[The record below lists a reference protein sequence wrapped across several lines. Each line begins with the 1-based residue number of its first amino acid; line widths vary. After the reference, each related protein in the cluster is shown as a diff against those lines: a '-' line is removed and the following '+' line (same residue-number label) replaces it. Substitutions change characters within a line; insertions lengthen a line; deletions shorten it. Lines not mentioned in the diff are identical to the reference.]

1 MHNEKMYQF
10 LKVINSVAKGGQCLP
25 RNDIS
30 KRLVD
35 SMFDSTKRL
44 GSHFRT
50 IHVKDLSTLQNP
62 SHNYS
67 SRLQKYKSCKNG
79 MATNASVGKE
89 RPYLPFSDFLT
100 DTIGRQHTYLR
111 ISITEKCNLR

>member
-1 MHNEKMYQF
+1 MQNEKMYRF
-10 LKVINSVAKGGQCLP
+10 LKGINSVAQGGRYCS

-35 SMFDSTKRL
+35 SIFDSTKDL
-44 GSHFRT
+44 NSHFST
-50 IHVKDLSTLQNP
+50 IHVKKLSTLPNP
-62 SHNYS
+62 SHLYS
-67 SRLQKYKSCKNG
+67 STLQKYKWCKKE
-79 MATNASVGKE
+79 MSTNAFVGKE
-89 RPYLPFSDFLT
+89 RSFLPFSDFLT

>member
-1 MHNEKMYQF
+1 MHNEKMYRF
-10 LKVINSVAKGGQCLP
+10 LRGIKSVAQGGRYFS

-35 SMFDSTKRL
+35 SIFDSTKDL
-44 GSHFRT
+44 NSHFST
-50 IHVKDLSTLQNP
+50 IHVKKLSTLSNP
-62 SHNYS
+62 SHLYS
-67 SRLQKYKSCKNG
+67 STLQKQKWCKKE
-79 MATNASVGKE
+79 MSTNAFVGEE
-89 RPYLPFSDFLT
+89 RPFLPFSDFLT

>member
-10 LKVINSVAKGGQCLP
+10 LKVIHSVAQGGRCFS

-35 SMFDSTKRL
+35 SMFDSTRRL
-44 GSHFRT
+44 DSHFST
-50 IHVKDLSTLQNP
+50 IHVGNLSTLQNP
-62 SHNYS
+62 SHFYS